1 MPLAGPVEQLVDL
14 LARLP
19 GIGRRTARRLVFYLL
34 DADPDYCSSLGKTI
48 ASLRERVRPCSVCG
62 NVTEVDPC
70 SICRE
75 PSREKHRICVVTSA
89 ADLLAVDGAGTFR
102 GHYHVLGGV
111 LAPLDGVGPEE
122 LRIDSLLRRVD
133 QGGIIEVILATPPS
147 VEGEA
152 TATYLAEML
161 KTKVER
167 ITRIASGVPHGG
179 ELDSFDPVTLG
190 RALDGRREMGS

>member
-34 DADPDYCSSLGKTI
+34 DADPEYCSALGETI
-48 ASLRERVRPCSVCG
+48 ATLHERVHPCKVCG
-62 NVTEVDPC
+62 NITEADPC

-75 PSREKHRICVVTSA
+75 PSRDKHRICVVTTA
-89 ADLLAVDGAGTFR
+89 ADLLAVEGAGIFR
-102 GHYHVLGGV
+102 GRYHVLGGL

-122 LRIDSLLRRVD
+122 LRIDALLRRVD
-133 QGGIIEVILATPPS
+133 EEELVEVILATPPS

-152 TATYLAEML
+152 TASYLAEML
-161 KTKVER
+161 KTKVAR

-179 ELDSFDPVTLG
+179 ELELFDSVTLG
-190 RALDGRREMGS
+190 RALEGRREMES